1 MSEEAQR
8 KDWWTPVRVGLSLTV
23 FVLLGFVAMAFQRN
37 CIVLDSGTLECQMN
51 WQWFWTS
58 KPNEIGDTL
67 AGFAGTLAFIWIV
80 VTVWLQSIELGEQRE
95 VLIAQ
100 KEEFKAMVAAQNA
113 QVEALRA
120 QAAVF
125 EDEKRRRDETANV
138 LFLEENLR
146 SLFLDLTVAWLQRT
160 VWRFEASSE
169 NSANVVRRVSLL
181 NDYHG
186 PARVRSPEELMPH
199 LPEVFHATL
208 VALRSSINGRG
219 VLQSAPD
226 IEEFRSIAAR
236 INKMLP
242 VTDSLTSGPGERFAR
257 LKLLEIAVPLNE
269 ILSHEEFWE
278 IPE

>member
-1 MSEEAQR
+1 
-8 KDWWTPVRVGLSLTV
+8 
-23 FVLLGFVAMAFQRN
+23 
-37 CIVLDSGTLECQMN
+37 MN

-257 LKLLEIAVPLNE
+257 RKLLEIAVPLNE